1 MRLRRF
7 FCDLELGSKT
17 STLITSGSLVNQ
29 LKNVFRLGKGDEVIL
44 FDNSGYDFRA
54 VINSF
59 EKDSVSFT
67 ITETLENNIHTKRE
81 VYLFS
86 SIVKK
91 DNFEWI
97 VQKATELG
105 VSHIVPVVS
114 ERTEKKDLNIERLN
128 KIIIEASEQSG
139 RAKLPTLHDV
149 GDLKSVLE
157 KYKSIPS
164 IAWHIESQKFVSQE
178 VHDVIG
184 AYVGPEGGWSSNE
197 IELFESHNIK
207 IRSLGEQVLRSETAV
222 VAVLSQYVF

>member
-29 LKNVFRLGKGDEVIL
+29 LKNVFRLGKGDEVLL
-44 FDNSGYDFRA
+44 FDNSGYDFKA
-54 VINSF
+54 VINFF
-59 EKDSVSFT
+59 EKDSVSFA

-105 VSHIVPVVS
+105 VSHIIPVVS

-149 GDLKSVLE
+149 GDLKFVLE

-164 IAWHIESQKFVSQE
+164 IAWHTESQKFVSQE
-178 VHDVIG
+178 VDEVLG
-184 AYVGPEGGWSSNE
+184 AYVGPEGGWSFHE
-197 IELFESHNIK
+197 IELFESYNIK
-207 IRSLGEQVLRSETAV
+207 TRSLGQQILRSETAV